1 MTVRIL
7 CVEDNPQ
14 NMRLVRKILKSQGYE
29 VIEAEDGFS
38 GLNMAETQNPDLILM
53 DVNLPDIDGLEVT
66 RRIKAQDHLKPIP
79 IVALT
84 ANAMFGDEERCLEAG
99 CDGYIA
105 KPVSKHKLLSNL
117 KNYLSLIR
125 DGEVEFDIDTNSS
138 NDLQAILRNTET
150 STIPVV
156 SASSSVPDIEK
167 AEALAELEKL
177 NFQSPKREN
186 GSTAAEAVSTGQEHH
201 PNISAFRKADQRHRF
216 RSSATKP
223 KPNSENEGK
232 AASDNQANQNNA

>member
-29 VIEAEDGFS
+29 VLEAEDGFS

-105 KPVSKHKLLSNL
+105 KPVSKIKLLSNL
-117 KNYLSLIR
+117 KSYLNPKQGN
-125 DGEVEFDIDTNSS
+125 DVEFDINTDSS
-138 NDLQAILRNTET
+138 NDLQAILRSTET
-150 STIPVV
+150 SSNPVV
-156 SASSSVPDIEK
+156 SASSSVADIE
-167 AEALAELEKL
+167 EAKPVAKVEKL
-177 NFQSPKREN
+177 NFTSAKTEN
-186 GSTAAEAVSTGQEHH
+186 NGTSAESSNKEQEQR
-201 PNISAFRKADQRHRF
+201 PNVSAFRQANQRHRF
-216 RSSATKP
+216 RSSAAKSKP
-223 KPNSENEGK
+223 DSEN
-232 AASDNQANQNNA
+232 AASDNHGSEN